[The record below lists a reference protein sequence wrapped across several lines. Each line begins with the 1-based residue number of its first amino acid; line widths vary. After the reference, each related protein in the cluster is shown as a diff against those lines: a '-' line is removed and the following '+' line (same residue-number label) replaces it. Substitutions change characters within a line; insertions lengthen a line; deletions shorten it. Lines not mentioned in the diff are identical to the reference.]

1 MKSLLLT
8 CFAFLAF
15 SYTAFAQPQGR
26 GERLEALRTAY
37 ITQEVNLTSAEAE
50 KFWPIHNEMSEELKE
65 TREERHQ
72 LLRRYR
78 SSSSIENAD
87 SDDLKEMME
96 RFFELEAEELAIRKK
111 YHTRFLEVLSAQKVA
126 LIYRAEEEFKRELL
140 RRVGRE
146 GGREGGRSEGR
157 RE

>member
-1 MKSLLLT
+1 MKSLLLS
-8 CFAFLAF
+8 CFLLLAF
-15 SYTAFAQPQGR
+15 SHTAFAQPEGR

-50 KFWPIHNEMSEELKE
+50 KFWPVHNEMSEKLKQK
-65 TREERHQ
+65 REERHS
-72 LLRRYR
+72 LLIRYR
-78 SSSSIENAD
+78 NSSAIEGAD

-96 RFFELEAEELAIRKK
+96 RLFELEAEELAIRKS
-111 YHTRFLEVLSAQKVA
+111 YHTKFLEVLSAQKVA
-126 LIYRAEEEFKRELL
+126 LLYRAEEEFKRELL

-146 GGREGGRSEGR
+146 GRREEGR